1 MTRCQWYRKHL
12 LHRPWGRAEL
22 DGFLFRLRAV
32 ETAAF
37 SRMFGGRN
45 PRKGDKS
52 ASSKISSSSPPE
64 RRRPLPRARMTCRHC
79 REVFTSRVMK

>member
-1 MTRCQWYRKHL
+1 MSVVHRTHL
-12 LHRPWGRAEL
+12 FRRPWGRAEL
-22 DGFLFRLRAV
+22 DGWLFRRRAV

-45 PRKGDKS
+45 PRKEDKS
-52 ASSKISSSSPPE
+52 ASKIGSSSPPE

-79 REVFTSRVMK
+79 REVFTSRVMN